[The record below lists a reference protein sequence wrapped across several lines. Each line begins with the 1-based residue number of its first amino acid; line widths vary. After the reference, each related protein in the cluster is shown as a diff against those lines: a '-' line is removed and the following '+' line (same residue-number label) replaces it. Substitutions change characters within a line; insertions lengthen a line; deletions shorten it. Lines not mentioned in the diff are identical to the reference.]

1 MSSITRRTFLGT
13 AAAATTAVV
22 APAKGTLPKRTLGR
36 TGAQPSIIALGCG
49 SRLKSYGSPEAGADV
64 LNMAIDAGVTYIDT
78 AQSYGTEP
86 WVGPVMT
93 TRRKEVFLATK
104 TQARTYDEVMER
116 MEQSLKNLQTDH
128 VDLLHIHSLQ
138 GPEDVEKLDKDGAMK
153 ALYRIRDE
161 KMARFIGITSHTDP
175 TALADA
181 LERFDVDCTQ
191 MALNAALQGMQNGKG
206 KMILNPAMT
215 TSFEKVALPVAR
227 KKNVGVIAM
236 KVFGQEDLLPR
247 PDDKKHVERLM
258 RYSLSL
264 DGVAVAVVGCPK
276 HEYLKH
282 NVETARA
289 FAPMSKSQMKS
300 FSNEMSE
307 RYKEAL
313 DLKFRNHV
321 DA

>member
-13 AAAATTAVV
+13 AAAATAG
-22 APAKGTLPKRTLGR
+22 AASAKGKLPTRTLGR
-36 TGAQPSIIALGCG
+36 TGAQPSIMALGCG
-49 SRLKSYGSPEAGADV
+49 SRLKAYGSPEAAAEV
-64 LNMAIDAGVTYIDT
+64 LNMAIDGGVTYIDT

-86 WVGPVMT
+86 WVGPVMA

-104 TQARTYDEVMER
+104 TQARNYDDVMSR
-116 MEQSLKNLQTDH
+116 MDESLKRLQTDQ
-128 VDLLHIHSLQ
+128 VDLIHIHGLG
-138 GPEDVEKLDKDGAMK
+138 GPEDVEKLHQEGGMK

-175 TALADA
+175 SALADA
-181 LERFDVDCTQ
+181 IERFDIDCTQ

-215 TSFEKVALPVAR
+215 TSFEKVALPAAR
-227 KKNVGVIAM
+227 KKNLGVIAM
-236 KVFGQEDLLPR
+236 KVFGQEDLLPA
-247 PDDKKHVERLM
+247 PDDKNHVERLM

-276 HEYLKH
+276 HEYLQH
-282 NVETARA
+282 NIATARA
-289 FAPMSKSQMKS
+289 FQPMPKGQMKK
-300 FSNEMSE
+300 FSDEMSE

-313 DLKFRNHV
+313 DIKFQDHV